1 MKIINTVETAQ
12 VANTYQ
18 NVLTYLELP
27 DMYEVDYQKNINSL
41 VIRYNS
47 HDLSI
52 DVSKIEEI
60 VCSRTPCIRCKGVT
74 ITFFSSFIIT
84 QIL

>member
-18 NVLTYLELP
+18 NVLTYLDLP
-27 DMYEVDYQKNINSL
+27 DMYEVDYQKNINSV
-41 VIRYNS
+41 VIKYNS
-47 HDLSI
+47 HDLTI
-52 DVSKIEEI
+52 NINEIEEI
-60 VCSRTPCIRCKGVT
+60 VCSRTPTIRCKGVT
-74 ITFFSSFIIT
+74 VTFFSSFIIT